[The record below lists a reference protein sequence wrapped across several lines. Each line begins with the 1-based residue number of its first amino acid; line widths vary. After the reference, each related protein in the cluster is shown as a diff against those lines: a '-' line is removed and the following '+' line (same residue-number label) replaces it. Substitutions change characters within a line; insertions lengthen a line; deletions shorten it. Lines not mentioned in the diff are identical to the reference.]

1 MNQSPRTP
9 GASSSKKIKEADL
22 YIAFIEVSYTQGAQ
36 VRITQCY
43 LQTTP
48 YLPLVVRQQKNFMTH
63 FKAKNAPNPI
73 SDGPSPHTL
82 LGSLQHSCTS
92 PSWIWGPFCTWEGLR
107 WRRAAKGGREMEEER
122 SRRERKGGL
131 PSYYWTRA
139 PQSLATQLTSLNS
152 VNHYASILL
161 LQALFDIMLIHAL
174 HWQQT
179 FCLTHLWQ
187 SLKIILIA
195 FIYLKCAVVF

>member
-9 GASSSKKIKEADL
+9 GAPSSKKIKEADL

-48 YLPLVVRQQKNFMTH
+48 YLPLVVRQQKNCMTD
-63 FKAKNAPNPI
+63 FKAKMHQIQFRI
-73 SDGPSPHTL
+73 SLRPTPCW
-82 LGSLQHSCTS
+82 GSLQHSRTFRIS
-92 PSWIWGPFCTWEGLR
+92 IWRPFCTREGLG
-107 WRRAAKGGREMEEER
+107 WRRGGKGRQEMEEGR